1 MIFFFFFGCFTKKYT
16 SLLKLCMAEGT
27 SLGAL

>member
-1 MIFFFFFGCFTKKYT
+1 MNFFFFLVAKKYT